1 MELLWLMGVKSS
13 ALPPTVPQIS
23 SQRPA
28 PDPRAPKSPPEN
40 HQAEASPWSRTSNRA
55 PVKTN
60 QDFQA
65 DWSQGHRHSAACKA
79 GNKTSRVQ
87 PCWAGAG
94 EGAPGSEEG
103 HSATPG
109 GRKSS
114 PDLDPSK
121 SQTETQSE
129 LGGIAYR
136 KPGGYRSSNWPE
148 ATQCLTAGADLESG
162 SLGRPF

>member
-1 MELLWLMGVKSS
+1 MVLQDLKQSSSENKARLPGRLKSG
-13 ALPPTVPQIS
+13 A
-23 SQRPA
+23 
-28 PDPRAPKSPPEN
+28 
-40 HQAEASPWSRTSNRA
+40 RT
-55 PVKTN
+55 
-60 QDFQA
+60 
-65 DWSQGHRHSAACKA
+65 AAGKA

-94 EGAPGSEEG
+94 EGAPGPEED

-114 PDLDPSK
+114 PNLDPST

-136 KPGGYRSSNWPE
+136 KPGGYRKTYGSE
-148 ATQCLTAGADLESG
+148 RAATGPRLRGATRQG
-162 SLGRPF
+162 QTWSLGP